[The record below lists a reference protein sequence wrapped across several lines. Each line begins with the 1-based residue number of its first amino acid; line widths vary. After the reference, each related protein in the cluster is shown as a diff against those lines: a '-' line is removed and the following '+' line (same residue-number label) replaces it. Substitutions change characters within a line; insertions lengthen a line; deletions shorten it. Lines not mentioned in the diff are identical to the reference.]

1 METLR
6 PLRNA
11 RFTDIIDYGFF
22 LYKKHF
28 RKIFLLDLMFY
39 LPFMVLYTIINPV
52 FSNNYLNLFSTPE
65 SIAIDP
71 AEFISS
77 IMALYAMLFGSLFIY
92 MIYWVTLNNVFD
104 GSIIK
109 ILYADVVLKKEK
121 TIGQVVRECFRQ
133 FGTLLLGKILYGM
146 IIYAVAMVVYLIII
160 AGIFAGMFSL
170 FGLTSI
176 VSSLQWLKVVLF
188 ILAALILI
196 SAFVFIIL
204 TVGYFS
210 GKYWMFLPAVCIE
223 NKKAGQSI
231 GRCGNLAKN
240 GFFLISR
247 SYIAGLI
254 LVALLPGVIN
264 IIGVF
269 IVSATGDFDITIL
282 QIGSVVSQLFAAVL
296 QPLFVC
302 VMTALYI
309 TLRVKREGLDIEI
322 ALWKIIEDNIDK
334 AKRWTAEGADVER

>member
-39 LPFMVLYTIINPV
+39 LPFVVLYTIINPV
-52 FSNNYLNLFSTPE
+52 FTDNYLNFFSMPE
-65 SIAIDP
+65 SIVEP
-71 AEFISS
+71 TELVSS
-77 IMALYAMLFGSLFIY
+77 LLTLYAMLFGSLFIY
-92 MIYWVTLNNVFD
+92 MIYWITLNNVFD

-109 ILYADVVLKKEK
+109 ILYADVVLQREK

-133 FGTLLLGKILYGM
+133 FGTLVVGKILYGM
-146 IIYAVAMVVYLIII
+146 IIYAVAMVVYLVII
-160 AGIFAGMFSL
+160 AGVFAGTFSI

-176 VSSLQWLKVVLF
+176 VSTMQWLSVVLI
-188 ILAALILI
+188 ILAAVILI
-196 SAFVFIIL
+196 SAFVFIVL
-204 TVGYFS
+204 TVGYFN

-223 NKKAGQSI
+223 NRKAGQSI
-231 GRCGNLAKN
+231 ARCGNLAKN
-240 GFFLISR
+240 SFFLISR

-254 LVALLPGVIN
+254 IVALLPGTIN
-264 IIGVF
+264 MIMVF
-269 IVSATGDFDITIL
+269 IVSGAGDFDMTLL
-282 QIGSVVSQLFAAVL
+282 QIGSVASQLLAAIL

-302 VMTALYI
+302 IMTALYI
-309 TLRVKREGLDIEI
+309 TLRVRREGLDIEV

-334 AKRWTAEGADVER
+334 AKRWTAEGTDV

>member
-52 FSNNYLNLFSTPE
+52 FTNNYLNLFNTPE

-71 AEFISS
+71 SEFISS
-77 IMALYAMLFGSLFIY
+77 IMALYAMLFGSLIIY
-92 MIYWVTLNNVFD
+92 IIYWVTLNNVFD
-104 GSIIK
+104 GSILK

-133 FGTLLLGKILYGM
+133 FGTLILGKILYGM
-146 IIYAVAMVVYLIII
+146 IMYAVAMVVYLIIL
-160 AGIFAGMFSL
+160 AGVFAGTFSIL
-170 FGLTSI
+170 RITSI
-176 VSSLQWLKVVLF
+176 ASTRWLSVVLI
-188 ILAALILI
+188 ILGVLILI

-204 TVGYFS
+204 AVGYFS

-254 LVALLPGVIN
+254 FVALLPGIIN
-264 IIGVF
+264 TIIIF
-269 IVSATGDFDITIL
+269 ISSATGNFDVTIL
-282 QIGSVVSQLFAAVL
+282 QIGSVVSQLFAALL

-302 VMTALYI
+302 IMTALYI

-322 ALWKIIEDNIDK
+322 ALWKIIEDNVDK
-334 AKRWTAEGADVER
+334 AKRWTAEGTDVE